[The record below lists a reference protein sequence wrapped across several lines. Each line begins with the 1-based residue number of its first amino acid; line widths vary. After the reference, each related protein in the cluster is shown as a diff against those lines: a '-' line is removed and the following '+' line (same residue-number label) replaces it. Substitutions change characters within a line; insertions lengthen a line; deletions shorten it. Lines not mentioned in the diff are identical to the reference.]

1 VRVAVANQKGG
12 TGKTTTVVNLAA
24 AIAETGLRVLVVDLD
39 AQANA
44 TTWLGAEQ
52 DKYDTL
58 SVLLR
63 DAEIDE
69 AAVPSNV
76 PGVEVVPATSELSSV
91 ERALAN
97 DVGVELR
104 LRAALDR
111 ATPRDVVL
119 IDCVPALSLLTVAG
133 MAAAD
138 TVLVPV
144 LPGALELEAVAQL
157 LGTVEKVAEAL
168 APHLA
173 VGHLLVCGAGTRTRM
188 DRDVIAA
195 LRRRFPRET
204 MQTVIGRTV
213 RLAEAYARRQ
223 PITVY
228 DPTGKAAEQYRAAAA
243 ELLAARRTA

>member
-1 VRVAVANQKGG
+1 VRIAVANQKGG
-12 TGKTTTVVNLAA
+12 TAKTTTVVNLAA
-24 AIAETGLRVLVVDLD
+24 AIAETGLSVLVVDLD

-44 TTWLGAEQ
+44 TTWLGVEV
-52 DKYDTL
+52 DKFDTL

-63 DAEIDE
+63 EAGIDE
-69 AAVPSNV
+69 AAVPSTV
-76 PGVEVVPATSELSSV
+76 PGVEVVPAVSELSGV
-91 ERALAN
+91 ERALAGE
-97 DVGVELR
+97 VGVELR

-119 IDCVPALSLLTVAG
+119 LDCLPALSLLTVAG

-157 LGTVEKVAEAL
+157 LGTVDKVAEAL
-168 APHLA
+168 APDLD

-188 DRDVIAA
+188 DRDVVAT

-213 RLAEAYARRQ
+213 RLAEAYGQRQ

-243 ELLAARRTA
+243 ELLEARRNR

>member
-1 VRVAVANQKGG
+1 MRVAVANQKGG

-24 AIAETGLRVLVVDLD
+24 AIAETGRRVLVVDLD

-44 TTWLGAEQ
+44 TTWLGAAP
-52 DKYDTL
+52 DKFDTL

-63 DAEIDE
+63 DAGIDE
-69 AAVPSNV
+69 AAVPSNI

-91 ERALAN
+91 ERALAS

-111 ATPRDVVL
+111 ATARDVVL
-119 IDCVPALSLLTVAG
+119 IDCLPALSLLTVAG

-157 LGTVEKVAEAL
+157 LGTVDKVAEAL
-168 APHLA
+168 APDLA
-173 VGHLLVCGAGTRTRM
+173 VGHVLVCGAGTRTRM
-188 DRDVIAA
+188 DRDVVAT